1 MKFIF
6 HVINDVIDF
15 IRKKTL
21 IFLVLL
27 LGLTTCFS
35 AFIYFHA
42 DNIAHYKELDSIQM
56 NLRHFTMYFDNS
68 NLKSV
73 LQYIDHEICAS
84 YYLPEISRLY
94 AHTYIEDGDYILT
107 GYYGNSLGYVL
118 ETGRDFHSAF
128 NTEMPVL
135 LSSCLLDFD
144 KLMNIS
150 GAQFAIQG
158 NQYNVIGTGVFPV
171 ISPVK
176 GSPELA
182 NERNAI
188 IPFEEY
194 KKVAGSCATVD
205 FYFETALTESQIE
218 QFNDKFYSLFPHES
232 LLLPVPSDQKNLFE
246 IYLLMLLIVL
256 AVGLSLVNVFSFY
269 RYWIS
274 YNTKK
279 YYTYIICGC
288 TGFWLYS
295 HIIFEAIIITS
306 LSFGL
311 GLLVYHTISPLLIP
325 LGYLYYRIDIG
336 NIWILY
342 FCCLFLTLL
351 FAHTIAW
358 TVSRQMPQ
366 ALRRQLARN
375 VGGNWQ

>member
-6 HVINDVIDF
+6 HVIYDVIDF
-15 IRKKTL
+15 IKIKTL
-21 IFLVLL
+21 VFLVLL

-42 DNIAHYKELDSIQM
+42 DNLAHYKELDSIHM
-56 NLRHFTMYFDNS
+56 NLRHFTLYFDNS

-73 LQYIDHEICAS
+73 LQFIDQEIYTS
-84 YYLPEISRLY
+84 NYLPEISRLY

-118 ETGRDFHSAF
+118 ETGRDFHSSI
-128 NTEMPVL
+128 NTERPVL
-135 LSSCLLDFD
+135 LSSCLLGFD
-144 KLMNIS
+144 ELMNIS

-158 NQYNVIGTGVFPV
+158 KQYNVIGTGVFPV
-171 ISPVK
+171 MSPVK
-176 GSPELA
+176 GSPELV

-194 KKVAGSCATVD
+194 KKVAESCATVD
-205 FYFETALTESQIE
+205 FYFETALTESQLE
-218 QFNDKFYSLFPHES
+218 QFNDKFYFLFPHES
-232 LLLPVPSDQKNLFE
+232 LSVPVPSNQKYLYD
-246 IYLLMLLIVL
+246 IYLLLLLIVL
-256 AVGLSLVNVFSFY
+256 GAGLSLVNVFSFY
-269 RYWIS
+269 KYWIS

-288 TGFWLYS
+288 TRFWLYS
-295 HIIFEAIIITS
+295 HIVFEAIIITS

-342 FCCLFLTLL
+342 ICCLFLTLL
-351 FAHTIAW
+351 FVHTIAW
-358 TVSRQMPQ
+358 TVSRLMPQ

-375 VGGNWQ
+375 IGGNRQ

>member
-6 HVINDVIDF
+6 HVIYDIIDF
-15 IRKKTL
+15 IKKKTL
-21 IFLVLL
+21 VFLVLL

-42 DNIAHYKELDSIQM
+42 DNLARYKELDSVHM
-56 NLRHFTMYFDNS
+56 NLRHFTMYFENS

-73 LQYIDHEICAS
+73 LQYIDQEIGS
-84 YYLPEISRLY
+84 SNYLPEISRLY
-94 AHTYIEDGDYILT
+94 AHTYIEDGNYILT
-107 GYYGNSLGYVL
+107 GYYGNSLGYAL
-118 ETGRDFHSAF
+118 ETGRDFHSAT
-128 NTEMPVL
+128 NTERPVL

-158 NQYNVIGTGVFPV
+158 KQYNVIGTGVFPV
-171 ISPVK
+171 MSPVK
-176 GSPELA
+176 GSPEIV

-188 IPFEEY
+188 IPLEDY

-205 FYFETALTESQIE
+205 FYFETTLTESQLD
-218 QFNDKFYSLFPHES
+218 QFIDTFYTLFPHES
-232 LLLPVPSDQKNLFE
+232 LSFPVPSQQKYLYD
-246 IYLLMLLIVL
+246 IYLLLLLIL
-256 AVGLSLVNVFSFY
+256 LGAGLSLVNVFSFY

-288 TGFWLYS
+288 TRIWLYS
-295 HIIFEAIIITS
+295 HIVFEAIIITS
-306 LSFGL
+306 VSFGL

-336 NIWILY
+336 DIWILY
-342 FCCLFLTLL
+342 ICCLFLTLL

-375 VGGNWQ
+375 IGGDWQ